1 VIAGL
6 VLAAG
11 SGTRFS
17 TGTSTS
23 TTPKLLAELGGRPLV
38 QYAIDAQCEVAA
50 LERVVVVLGAA
61 AEEVL
66 GRVDFGRAE
75 AVVCESWAEGQ
86 SASLRAGVSA
96 LRGADKVIVTLG
108 DAPLITPEVIRLFL
122 DQPGG
127 TRATYDGR
135 PGHPV
140 VLGLDQ
146 LGPVG
151 ELRGDEG
158 ARRLLSGG
166 RTVECGALAP
176 GIDVDT
182 PEQLELARELLRSS

>member
-1 VIAGL
+1 
-6 VLAAG
+6 
-11 SGTRFS
+11 
-17 TGTSTS
+17 
-23 TTPKLLAELGGRPLV
+23 
-38 QYAIDAQCEVAA
+38 
-50 LERVVVVLGAA
+50 
-61 AEEVL
+61 
-66 GRVDFGRAE
+66 
-75 AVVCESWAEGQ
+75 VCESWADGQ

-182 PEQLELARELLRSS
+182 PEQLELARELLKSS